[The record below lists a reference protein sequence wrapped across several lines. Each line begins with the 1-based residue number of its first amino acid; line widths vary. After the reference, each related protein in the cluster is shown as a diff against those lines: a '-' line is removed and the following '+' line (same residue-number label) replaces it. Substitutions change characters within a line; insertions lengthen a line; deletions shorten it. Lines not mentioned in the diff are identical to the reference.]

1 MQSSCVKKAVI
12 VGAGIGGPVLG
23 MALRRQGIEATLVEA
38 RPVSSAAEGAFLGL
52 APNGMNAL
60 DELGLAARTR
70 ELGHACTLFHFS
82 NRKGK
87 SLGAIDRSEDPAR
100 FGHALTMIRR
110 GDLHLMLAEEAERRG
125 VTIARAK
132 RLTALDAG
140 HGVARFADGSELEAD
155 IVVGCDGLRS
165 TVRALVF
172 PDAPPP
178 RFSGLYDYGGFS
190 PLVPPALA
198 PGVNEMI
205 FGRRAFFGAF
215 VTPRGETWW
224 FHNGPPPDAS
234 STGEASRERLL
245 ALHADDPAWIGE
257 VIRATPAVLGPFPLF
272 EIDSLPAWSHA
283 RVVLLGDAAHAMSPS
298 AGQGASLAIEDA
310 LLLARA
316 LAVESER
323 SAAFAR
329 YERERRPRVER
340 IAKMARRNGSGK
352 APSNAFAETVRDLV
366 LPFFLRLGGA
376 AQSSMYDYR
385 VGAA

>member
-1 MQSSCVKKAVI
+1 
-12 VGAGIGGPVLG
+12 
-23 MALRRQGIEATLVEA
+23 
-38 RPVSSAAEGAFLGL
+38 
-52 APNGMNAL
+52 
-60 DELGLAARTR
+60 
-70 ELGHACTLFHFS
+70 
-82 NRKGK
+82 
-87 SLGAIDRSEDPAR
+87 
-100 FGHALTMIRR
+100 MIRS

-283 RVVLLGDAAHAMSPS
+283 RVVLLGDAAHALSPS

-310 LLLARA
+310 LLLARSLARSRSNRSEAPRSRVTNASGVRASSASRRWRAATAAVRRRRTRSRRPCAIWCSRSSCASAA
-316 LAVESER
+316 LRSRACTIIVSAPPDVRFPATAARTSRSARFRHEYTAVE
-323 SAAFAR
+323 
-329 YERERRPRVER
+329 
-340 IAKMARRNGSGK
+340 G
-352 APSNAFAETVRDLV
+352 
-366 LPFFLRLGGA
+366 
-376 AQSSMYDYR
+376 
-385 VGAA
+385 